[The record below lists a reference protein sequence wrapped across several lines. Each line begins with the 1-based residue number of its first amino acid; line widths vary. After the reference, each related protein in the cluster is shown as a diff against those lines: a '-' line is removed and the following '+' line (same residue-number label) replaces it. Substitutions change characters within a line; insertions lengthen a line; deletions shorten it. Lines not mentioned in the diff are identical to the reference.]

1 MVKTPCSSVVVGVAP
16 VPVVIFPPVK
26 AACNCSGIGWLIP
39 NCPNC
44 CFAKASEVK
53 TFPWPILPVGGV
65 MTVVVTVGAAPGVAA
80 GVVVVK
86 VMGVPFLRP
95 VTTAVES
102 EPRNELKVS
111 LILPVTFV
119 SP

>member
-1 MVKTPCSSVVVGVAP
+1 
-16 VPVVIFPPVK
+16 
-26 AACNCSGIGWLIP
+26 
-39 NCPNC
+39 
-44 CFAKASEVK
+44 
-53 TFPWPILPVGGV
+53 
-65 MTVVVTVGAAPGVAA
+65 MTVVVTVGVAPGLVA
-80 GVVVVK
+80 GVVVVR

-102 EPRNELKVS
+102 EPRNELKVP